1 MNCSTCW
8 HLLLAHCSLATC
20 CQCSFISFVGFAAN
34 RREQQR
40 QQQQQHVG
48 PMKQRVTGT
57 LAHCP
62 GLENQHGLSRQQS
75 QIVEIRLPVEVSYT
89 GSEAGNDTGGDTGS
103 EASCCC
109 YCCCQDL
116 LHMLASRL
124 PFCLMSSL
132 LGPLMLTSTPY
143 NQPIFPQGISLRLVV
158 CSDSVNIQLQTGKGC
173 KRLSSNR
180 T

>member
-1 MNCSTCW
+1 
-8 HLLLAHCSLATC
+8 
-20 CQCSFISFVGFAAN
+20 
-34 RREQQR
+34 
-40 QQQQQHVG
+40 
-48 PMKQRVTGT
+48 MKQCVTST
-57 LAHCP
+57 LALFP
-62 GLENQHGLSRQQS
+62 GLQNQLGLSRQHS
-75 QIVEIRLPVEVSYT
+75 QIVEIRLPVEVSDT
-89 GSEAGNDTGGDTGS
+89 GSEAGNDTGSDTGS

-124 PFCLMSSL
+124 PLCLMSSL

-143 NQPIFPQGISLRLVV
+143 NQPIFPQGISLPLVV

-173 KRLSSNR
+173 KRLSSKR